1 MPKDPLELPKNMV
14 TFEEFMRH
22 VIQAVRELPEE
33 QKAEMRRQLYA
44 YLLPQKNSNP
54 TDPPETPTP

>member
-1 MPKDPLELPKNMV
+1 MPKDVGTLEEL
-14 TFEEFMRH
+14 MRL